1 MDYLEDNRGVFG
13 MAYILAEMGLPNI
26 SKHAFLTSSLLADLV
41 SGMARCAYRV
51 PFVKILDELM
61 AELEHAYWVEEARN
75 DSAAA

>member
-1 MDYLEDNRGVFG
+1 MEDNRGVFG

-26 SKHAFLTSSLLADLV
+26 SKHAFLTTSLLADLV
-41 SGMARCAYRV
+41 SGMARPAYRD

-61 AELEHAYWVEEARN
+61 VALEQAYWEEEARN